1 MLSENGN
8 HLFNTWFES
17 SSRDPPGYHPDP
29 ELLRV
34 LVAVHRSEP
43 YIWFKTTNHDTLLDD
58 HLGLQTVNWNKT
70 DNVKMFFSPAQ
81 PRHLFHNQGTYS
93 HPASVV
99 FSCNDYPPLA
109 DQQINAP
116 VIEPLQRLLQN
127 YTVLFIGCGETTTDQ
142 RFSEVFNSLRS
153 DSARSRHAVS
163 SSARGRHSRAPA
175 PESDLNP
182 SATRLA
188 GAMTSRS
195 SPSFS
200 PGPRGLSRP

>member
-1 MLSENGN
+1 
-8 HLFNTWFES
+8 
-17 SSRDPPGYHPDP
+17 
-29 ELLRV
+29 
-34 LVAVHRSEP
+34 
-43 YIWFKTTNHDTLLDD
+43 
-58 HLGLQTVNWNKT
+58 VNWNET

-81 PRHLFHNQGTYS
+81 PRHLFHIQGTYS

-99 FSCNDYPPLA
+99 FSCNDYSPLA
-109 DQQINAP
+109 GQQINAP

-142 RFSEVFNSLRS
+142 QFSEVFKSLRS
-153 DSARSRHAVS
+153 DSARSRHALS

-182 SATRLA
+182 SATRPA

-200 PGPRGLSRP
+200 PGPRGLSRPWDNQALHSFSVSHRCHPRLHLGPCLTTPPRSVSGTMSLNLQCLPRQKG